1 MNLTDDRVKSI
12 KNLHH
17 GEKEAGVYLVGG
29 GLRARLLRLHHD
41 EGVEEV
47 GGDHVGDKRG
57 GLFLKNQRHD
67 VISDVPFPLQL
78 KDRVMLLHAV
88 VTAHKVYEAQQQ
100 LQSASV
106 TLLQDKLS
114 VSEQQSD

>member
-1 MNLTDDRVKSI
+1 M
-12 KNLHH
+12 
-17 GEKEAGVYLVGG
+17 YLVGG

-47 GGDHVGDKRG
+47 GGDHVGDERR

-78 KDRVMLLHAV
+78 KDRVMLLLQS
-88 VTAHKVYEAQQQ
+88 AHNVYEAQQQ
-100 LQSASV
+100 LQSVSV
-106 TLLQDKLS
+106 TVLQDKLNDS
-114 VSEQQSD
+114 LTEHAVFGCKH